1 METYLNIVQII
12 ISIIVIGVV
21 LLQARG
27 SGFSATFSSD
37 TSIYRTRRGVERTLF
52 NVTIALAVLFVG
64 ISILSVIFTSP

>member
-37 TSIYRTRRGVERTLF
+37 TSIYRTRRGVEKTLF

-64 ISILSVIFTSP
+64 ISILSVIFTS

>member
-52 NVTIALAVLFVG
+52 NVTIGLAVLFVG
-64 ISILSVIFTSP
+64 ISILSVIFSS

>member
-12 ISIIVIGVV
+12 ISIIVIAVV

-52 NVTIALAVLFVG
+52 NVTIGLAVLFVA
-64 ISILSVIFTSP
+64 ISILSVIFSSR

>member
-12 ISIIVIGVV
+12 ISIIVIVVV

-52 NVTIALAVLFVG
+52 NVTIGLAVLFVG